1 MPGKCAQLEGWD
13 LRVVYATGPK
23 QIAKWFKG
31 KITSY
36 DSQFEQHSIFFAC
49 DGTTRRFVLP
59 CSRVVYLKGK
69 GKPTAAAK
77 PKAKA
82 AAPVQ
87 PRPAVPRK
95 QQSSQAAGPSS
106 SEPARPASKATGAA
120 TAAGKRAHVCTNKH
134 VPSATAADERYFQQI
149 LFGYLDGA
157 RRDEC
162 SLDDLLAQ
170 ANAPKA
176 GCRSY
181 MFCQDVVSGWLQ
193 KLEEQN
199 FVMVR
204 EDKDD
209 GWTVYLI

>member
-1 MPGKCAQLEGWD
+1 MPCSILFA
-13 LRVVYATGPK
+13 GPLPAHTPANLCPHTHP
-23 QIAKWFKG
+23 Q
-31 KITSY
+31 TSVHAPTHPQT
-36 DSQFEQHSIFFAC
+36 SVRSH
-49 DGTTRRFVLP
+49 TRRPL
-59 CSRVVYLKGK
+59 S
-69 GKPTAAAK
+69 
-77 PKAKA
+77 
-82 AAPVQ
+82 
-87 PRPAVPRK
+87 
-95 QQSSQAAGPSS
+95 
-106 SEPARPASKATGAA
+106 
-120 TAAGKRAHVCTNKH
+120 AHT
-134 VPSATAADERYFQQI
+134 DERYFQQI